1 MSTLMGRSGLVT
13 GASRGI
19 GRAIAL
25 ELGRQGATVAVGYS
39 QHAKA
44 ADDVVSDIQWAGGDA
59 FPVHIRV
66 EDREEVRP
74 AIAMV
79 AEKLGHFDF
88 LVNNAGINR
97 DRTLAKMTPEQWD
110 EVIGVDLT
118 GVFNVTHEVVPYM
131 IQASYGRIVNV
142 ASVTALFGTFG
153 QANYVSAK
161 AGIIGFTKTVAHEL
175 ARHNVTVNCIAPGYT
190 ETEMVDGMPEEA
202 KQRILQMIPMG
213 RFAHPAEI
221 AQWVMCMIM
230 HGDYLTGEV
239 LNVSGGFYM

>member
-1 MSTLMGRSGLVT
+1 MGTLTGRSGLVT

-25 ELGRQGATVAVGYS
+25 ELGRADATVAVGYS
-39 QHAKA
+39 QHPA
-44 ADDVVSDIQWAGGDA
+44 AAEDVVRDIESAGGDA

-66 EDREEVRP
+66 EDRQDVR
-74 AIAMV
+74 AAV
-79 AEKLGHFDF
+79 STVVERLGQIDF

-131 IQASYGRIVNV
+131 IKANYGRVVNV
-142 ASVTALFGTFG
+142 ASVTGLFGTFG

-161 AGIIGFTKTVAHEL
+161 AGIIGFTKTVAREL
-175 ARHNVTVNCIAPGYT
+175 ARNNITVNCIAPGYT
-190 ETEMVDGMPEEA
+190 ETEMVDGMPDEA
-202 KQRILQMIPMG
+202 KQRILQMIPLG
-213 RFAHPAEI
+213 RFAQPNEI
-221 AQWVMCMIM
+221 AQWVTCMIL

-239 LNVSGGFYM
+239 INVSGGFYM

>member
-1 MSTLMGRSGLVT
+1 MSTLIGRSGLVT

-19 GRAIAL
+19 GKAIAMD
-25 ELGRQGATVAVGYS
+25 LGRAGATVAIGYS

-44 ADDVVSDIQWAGGDA
+44 AEDVVSEVQWAGGEA
-59 FPVHIRV
+59 FSVHIQV
-66 EDREEVRP
+66 EDRADVRT
-74 AIAMV
+74 AIASV
-79 AEKLGHFDF
+79 ADKLGHFDF

-131 IQASYGRIVNV
+131 IKANHGRIVNV
-142 ASVTALFGTFG
+142 ASVTGLFGTFG

-161 AGIIGFTKTVAHEL
+161 AGIIGFTKTVAREL
-175 ARHNVTVNCIAPGYT
+175 ARNNITVNCIAPGYT
-190 ETEMVDGMPEEA
+190 ETEMVDGMPDEA
-202 KQRILQMIPMG
+202 KQRILQMIPLG
-213 RFAHPAEI
+213 RFAHPDEI
-221 AQWVMCMIM
+221 GQWVTCMIT

-239 LNVSGGFYM
+239 INVSGGFYM